1 SQAADARPMSPVTPP
16 RLRGGVTLIAF
27 LQRVSGS
34 RRKSLSARQTATS
47 VSSAPSLMHGYPAAL
62 SK

>member
-1 SQAADARPMSPVTPP
+1 MSPVTPP

-62 SK
+62 TN